1 MKRLEMCHKEP
12 YYPIKIVIGTCAI
25 VLFWYSASSDLF
37 SSKTLRDVVSK
48 YALKRSIN
56 ACFSVVAAEIKSP
69 WFKVTSDPGAG
80 TFPSSSLKYARIT
93 NLDNTNKIALT
104 ISGSTTSFTQE
115 VLPQSS
121 IFVISS
127 NVTSSNFNGTFGND
141 INFIQAY
148 AIGGNI
154 DVEYTLV
161 NS

>member
-1 MKRLEMCHKEP
+1 MS
-12 YYPIKIVIGTCAI
+12 T
-25 VLFWYSASSDLF
+25 
-37 SSKTLRDVVSK
+37 TLTPST
-48 YALKRSIN
+48 
-56 ACFSVVAAEIKSP
+56 
-69 WFKVTSDPGAG
+69 FKVTISEEQIVKNKTIQNDSVYSISNVTNVDRRILTCPQTTSIDLFNLNGSNPGAG

-93 NLDNTNKIALT
+93 NLDNTNNIALT

-127 NVTSSNFNGTFGND
+127 NVTSSNFNGTFGDD
-141 INFIQAY
+141 INYIQAY
-148 AIGGNI
+148 AISSSI

>member
-1 MKRLEMCHKEP
+1 MSTTLTPTTFRVTISEEQ
-12 YYPIKIVIGTCAI
+12 IVKNKTIQNDSVYSISNVTNVDRRTLTCPQTTSITLFNLSGT
-25 VLFWYSASSDLF
+25 
-37 SSKTLRDVVSK
+37 
-48 YALKRSIN
+48 N
-56 ACFSVVAAEIKSP
+56 
-69 WFKVTSDPGAG
+69 PGAG

-93 NLDNTNKIALT
+93 NLDNTNNIALT

-115 VLPQSS
+115 VSPQSS

-127 NVTSSNFNGTFGND
+127 NVTSSKFNGTFGDD

-148 AIGGNI
+148 AIGGSI

>member
-1 MKRLEMCHKEP
+1 MS
-12 YYPIKIVIGTCAI
+12 T
-25 VLFWYSASSDLF
+25 
-37 SSKTLRDVVSK
+37 TLTPST
-48 YALKRSIN
+48 
-56 ACFSVVAAEIKSP
+56 
-69 WFKVTSDPGAG
+69 FKVTISEEQIVKNKTIQNDSIYSISNVTNVDRRILTCPQTTSINLFNLDGPNPGAG

-93 NLDNTNKIALT
+93 NLDNTNNIALT

-127 NVTSSNFNGTFGND
+127 NVTSSKFNGTFGDD

-148 AIGGNI
+148 AISGSI

>member
-1 MKRLEMCHKEP
+1 MS
-12 YYPIKIVIGTCAI
+12 T
-25 VLFWYSASSDLF
+25 
-37 SSKTLRDVVSK
+37 TLTPST
-48 YALKRSIN
+48 
-56 ACFSVVAAEIKSP
+56 
-69 WFKVTSDPGAG
+69 FKVTISEEQIVKNKTIQNDSIYSISNVTNVDRRILTCPQTTSINLFNLNGPNPGAG

-93 NLDNTNKIALT
+93 NLDNTNNIALT

-127 NVTSSNFNGTFGND
+127 NVTSSKFNGTFGDD

-148 AIGGNI
+148 AISGSI

>member
-1 MKRLEMCHKEP
+1 MS
-12 YYPIKIVIGTCAI
+12 T
-25 VLFWYSASSDLF
+25 
-37 SSKTLRDVVSK
+37 TLTPST
-48 YALKRSIN
+48 
-56 ACFSVVAAEIKSP
+56 
-69 WFKVTSDPGAG
+69 FKVTISEEQIVKNKTIQNDSVYSISNVTNVDRRILTCPQTTSINLFNLNGPNPGAG

-93 NLDNTNKIALT
+93 NLDNTNNIALT

-127 NVTSSNFNGTFGND
+127 NVTSSKFNGTFGDD

-148 AIGGNI
+148 AISGSI

>member
-1 MKRLEMCHKEP
+1 MSTTLTPSTFRVTISEEQ
-12 YYPIKIVIGTCAI
+12 IVKNKTIQNDSIYSISNVTNVDRRILTCPQ
-25 VLFWYSASSDLF
+25 
-37 SSKTLRDVVSK
+37 TT
-48 YALKRSIN
+48 SIN
-56 ACFSVVAAEIKSP
+56 LFNLDGP
-69 WFKVTSDPGAG
+69 NPGAG

-93 NLDNTNKIALT
+93 NLDNTNNIALT

-127 NVTSSNFNGTFGND
+127 NVTSSKFNGTFGDD
-141 INFIQAY
+141 INYIQAY
-148 AIGGNI
+148 AISGSI

>member
-1 MKRLEMCHKEP
+1 MS
-12 YYPIKIVIGTCAI
+12 T
-25 VLFWYSASSDLF
+25 
-37 SSKTLRDVVSK
+37 TLTPST
-48 YALKRSIN
+48 
-56 ACFSVVAAEIKSP
+56 
-69 WFKVTSDPGAG
+69 FKVTISEEQIVKNKTIQNDSVYSISNVTNVDRRILTCPQTTSIDLFNLNGSNPGVG

-93 NLDNTNKIALT
+93 NLDNTNNIALT

-127 NVTSSNFNGTFGND
+127 NVTSSKFNGTFGDD

-148 AIGGNI
+148 AISGSI

>member
-1 MKRLEMCHKEP
+1 MSTTLTPSTFRVTISEEQ
-12 YYPIKIVIGTCAI
+12 IVKNKTIQNDSVYSISNVTNVDRRILTCPQ
-25 VLFWYSASSDLF
+25 
-37 SSKTLRDVVSK
+37 TT
-48 YALKRSIN
+48 SIN
-56 ACFSVVAAEIKSP
+56 LFNLNGP
-69 WFKVTSDPGAG
+69 NPGAG

-93 NLDNTNKIALT
+93 NLDNTNNIALT

-127 NVTSSNFNGTFGND
+127 NVTSSKFNGTFGDD

-148 AIGGNI
+148 AISGSI
-154 DVEYTLV
+154 DIEYTLV

>member
-1 MKRLEMCHKEP
+1 MS
-12 YYPIKIVIGTCAI
+12 T
-25 VLFWYSASSDLF
+25 
-37 SSKTLRDVVSK
+37 TLTPST
-48 YALKRSIN
+48 
-56 ACFSVVAAEIKSP
+56 
-69 WFKVTSDPGAG
+69 FKVTISEEQIVKNKTIQNDSVYSISNVTNVDRRILTCPQTTSINLFNLNGPNPGAG

-93 NLDNTNKIALT
+93 NLDNTNNIALT

-127 NVTSSNFNGTFGND
+127 NVTSSKFNGTFGDD
-141 INFIQAY
+141 INYIQAY
-148 AIGGNI
+148 AISGSI

>member
-1 MKRLEMCHKEP
+1 MSTTLTPSTFRVTISEEQ
-12 YYPIKIVIGTCAI
+12 IVKNKTIQNDSVYSISNVTNVDRRILTCPQ
-25 VLFWYSASSDLF
+25 
-37 SSKTLRDVVSK
+37 TT
-48 YALKRSIN
+48 SIN
-56 ACFSVVAAEIKSP
+56 LFNLDGP
-69 WFKVTSDPGAG
+69 NPGAG

-93 NLDNTNKIALT
+93 NLDNTNNIALT
-104 ISGSTTSFTQE
+104 ISGSATSFTQE

-127 NVTSSNFNGTFGND
+127 NVTSSKFNGTFGDD

-148 AIGGNI
+148 AISGSI

>member
-1 MKRLEMCHKEP
+1 MSTTLTPSTFRVTISEEQ
-12 YYPIKIVIGTCAI
+12 IVKNKTIQNDSIYSISNVTNVDRRILTCPQ
-25 VLFWYSASSDLF
+25 
-37 SSKTLRDVVSK
+37 TT
-48 YALKRSIN
+48 SIN
-56 ACFSVVAAEIKSP
+56 LFNLDGP
-69 WFKVTSDPGAG
+69 NPGAG

-93 NLDNTNKIALT
+93 NLDNTNNIALT

-127 NVTSSNFNGTFGND
+127 NVTSSKFNGTFGDD

-148 AIGGNI
+148 AISGSI